1 MEFLKLL
8 LHALAVLGTFI
19 VAGLICA
26 TLIAKPIYL
35 TNDEITYYTDIAKT
49 TWYEGIETLDEDKDI
64 SIAYDLN
71 KKEVTI
77 LPKRSNK
84 QSLTVNFSD
93 SNDEVIINRPK
104 ESFLVYFIF
113 FGLIFALITHMLINT
128 IAFK

>member
-26 TLIAKPIYL
+26 TLISKPIYL
-35 TNDEITYYTDIAKT
+35 TSDEITYYTDIAKT

-84 QSLTVNFSD
+84 QSLTFNFSD

-104 ESFLVYFIF
+104 ESFLVCFIF
-113 FGLIFALITHMLINT
+113 F
-128 IAFK
+128 

>member
-35 TNDEITYYTDIAKT
+35 TSDEITYYTDIAKT
-49 TWYEGIETLDEDKDI
+49 T
-64 SIAYDLN
+64 
-71 KKEVTI
+71 

-113 FGLIFALITHMLINT
+113 FGLIFAFIAHMLINT

>member
-8 LHALAVLGTFI
+8 LHALAILGTFI
-19 VAGLICA
+19 VSVLICA

-35 TNDEITYYTDIAKT
+35 ISNEITYYTDIAKT
-49 TWYEGIETLDEDKDI
+49 TWYEGIGDLDEDKDI
-64 SIAYDLN
+64 SITYDLN

-104 ESFLVYFIF
+104 ESFLF
-113 FGLIFALITHMLINT
+113 
-128 IAFK
+128 

>member
-26 TLIAKPIYL
+26 TLISKPIYL
-35 TNDEITYYTDIAKT
+35 TSDEITYYTDIAKT

-104 ESFLVYFIF
+104 ESFLVCFIF
-113 FGLIFALITHMLINT
+113 FWFIFALITHILINT